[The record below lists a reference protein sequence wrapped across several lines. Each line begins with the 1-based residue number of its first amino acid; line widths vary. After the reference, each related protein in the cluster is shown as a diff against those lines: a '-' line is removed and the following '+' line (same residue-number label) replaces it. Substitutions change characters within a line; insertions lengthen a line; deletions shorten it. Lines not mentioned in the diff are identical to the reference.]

1 MKLKIFGIGAAGNKA
16 VINMLENQYVSPKDV
31 VLINSTLK
39 DIPEKWKEH
48 VIRLSDD
55 VQGCGQERQLAQA
68 ITCDA
73 IESKRLNLEEIVTP
87 DYDKAIIITST
98 NGGTGSGAA
107 TVIAGFLQD
116 PGYIGIETEVIGL
129 VGFEDESPRA
139 LRNLIE
145 FLQDLSG
152 DFAIQL
158 IRNSAYLRQ
167 CRGNRSAAEQEANE
181 EVARRIIVMSGAMLK
196 ASEQN
201 IDDKD
206 IAKLNN
212 AHGYKTVEYMEI
224 DEKIKN
230 REMFND
236 YLIEMLDNSP
246 SMDSESGKI
255 LRLGVMMN
263 LNPGSQKFID
273 GSFNILRERYGEPY
287 EKYTHIEWVPE
298 YPQFIAIIASGMGMP
313 STKVQNIYNKY
324 IEMSEKIV
332 RDNDDFFKSVR
343 ELRGFDSDTAFDT
356 FSFGSDGSPK
366 KNNKDAAKNA
376 LLSKYRTNI
385 SPAALMNNKR
395 NNNSNNDEEF

>member
-16 VINMLENQYVSPKDV
+16 VINMLEKQYVSDRDV

-39 DIPEKWKEH
+39 DIPDKWREN
-48 VIRLSDD
+48 VIRLSDS

-73 IESKRLNLEEIVTP
+73 IESGRLNLEEIVTS

-98 NGGTGSGAA
+98 NGGTGSGAT
-107 TVIAGFLQD
+107 TVIAGFLRE
-116 PGYIGIETEVIGL
+116 YIKIETEVIGL

-145 FLQDLSG
+145 FLQDLTG

-158 IRNSAYLRQ
+158 IRNNAYLRS
-167 CRGNRSAAEQEANE
+167 CRGNRQAAEAEANE
-181 EVARRIIVMSGAMLK
+181 EVARRIIIMSGAMLQ

-224 DEKIKN
+224 DENIKN
-230 REMFND
+230 MEMFND
-236 YLIEMLDNSP
+236 YLLEIVDNSA
-246 SMDSESGKI
+246 SMDSETGKI
-255 LRLGVMMN
+255 SRLGVMMN
-263 LNPGSQKFID
+263 LNPKSQKYID
-273 GSFNILRERYGEPY
+273 KSYKVLTDKYGVAY
-287 EKYTHIEWVPE
+287 EYYTHIEWVQE

-313 STKVQNIYNKY
+313 TNKVNAIYEKY

-332 RDNDDFFKSVR
+332 RGNDDFFENIRK
-343 ELRGFDSDTAFDT
+343 LRGYDSDSSFDT
-356 FSFGSDGSPK
+356 FSFGNDSEAK
-366 KNNKDAAKNA
+366 KDNKSATKTA

-385 SPAALMNNKR
+385 SPAALMNKKD
-395 NNNSNNDEEF
+395 NNSSNEDF